1 MKKKKTKEELIKE
14 AMRCEDRVREEE
26 GKYHYGWALEEA
38 AEKWEKAGDAEK
50 AREYYIKA
58 AENVTGYNDEIDEK
72 RGLLYEKAGELTMA
86 AECYYVAISYYTT
99 LDGCLDLHGESKPG
113 KMEADMLRKH
123 VEGLLDKGLLAV
135 TLQKII
141 AKEEEK
147 RRDIE
152 RFFWAY
158 LTKANENGN
167 RKI

>member
-14 AMRCEDRVREEE
+14 AMRCEDRVRKEE
-26 GKYHYGWALEEA
+26 GKYLYGWALEAA
-38 AEKWEKAGDAEK
+38 AEKWEQAGDAQK

-99 LDGCLDLHGESKPG
+99 LDGCLDLHGDPKPG
-113 KMEADMLRKH
+113 KWEADMLRKH
-123 VEGLLDKGLLAV
+123 VEGLLDKGLPV
-135 TLQKII
+135 ETLQEII

-147 RRDIE
+147 RRAIE
-152 RFFWAY
+152 RVFLNFLY
-158 LTKANENGN
+158 RGHS
-167 RKI
+167 